1 MGTSRQQEMK
11 GSKEVSKLMLQKL
24 LLLPAKRNLNTQPE
38 CMTMATPTPV
48 RRVPSIQTHSYA
60 GGPRNEISISEPEPL
75 QVLQMINS
83 LQLRA
88 RWPLKRIKPAG
99 RSGFLGSVCGTG
111 KSQGMSLPARTDLP
125 HFLHQFSLKRSFWPL
140 KQQRETSALNRLLC
154 YQNCNFPNNSF
165 LGASG
170 TPWPP
175 LCISP
180 SSKREILFLGISH
193 LPHFHHPGTAP

>member
-48 RRVPSIQTHSYA
+48 RRVPSMQTHSYA

-88 RWPLKRIKPAG
+88 R
-99 RSGFLGSVCGTG
+99 
-111 KSQGMSLPARTDLP
+111 
-125 HFLHQFSLKRSFWPL
+125 
-140 KQQRETSALNRLLC
+140 
-154 YQNCNFPNNSF
+154 
-165 LGASG
+165 
-170 TPWPP
+170 
-175 LCISP
+175 
-180 SSKREILFLGISH
+180 
-193 LPHFHHPGTAP
+193 